1 MGLNQL
7 KEILAR
13 IDGKGYKA
21 YKEIQGTYIEG
32 QIQYHLDY
40 IQVDPFANP
49 SRVRVAI
56 SQRLAGFEPETYH
69 LPHRKVGLEDF
80 LARSVAQ
87 VLQTKQGSIR
97 IDEPGQEV
105 LPRTAVKV
113 EEEFVE
119 VRLTLSLPAAGR
131 TILGKQAIQT
141 LCRDLPALIQV
152 AILEVDRAKL
162 KKQLE
167 LCDQQRAIRDYLDRE
182 GYVAFVQDGAILPR
196 ESGRSNRPL
205 QGDTL
210 VPFLSPDSLRV
221 SIPIPHRELP
231 ITGMAIRPG
240 VTLIV
245 GGGYHGK
252 STLLKAIERGVYNH
266 TLGDGREFVI
276 TNETACKV
284 RAEDG
289 RRVEKVNISPFISHL
304 PFGQDTEQFS
314 TEDASGSTSQAA
326 NIMEAL
332 EMGCQLL
339 LIDEDTSAT
348 NFMIRDARMQA
359 LVSKG
364 KEPITP
370 FIDQVRH
377 LYDEHHISTILVI
390 GGSGDYFDVADCVVM
405 MEEYQAKDAT
415 VIAKEIANRILNA
428 RKKEEGMKFGE
439 LALRTLSEQSFDRI
453 SGPKVKVEAKGMD
466 FIQLGTA
473 KANLRYL
480 EQLVDPS
487 QSRAIVQI
495 VRRIAQRVEAQPI
508 SLREAIEHIF
518 REIDNEGIDII
529 SPYKGKHPGDLAL
542 PRPFEVA
549 AAINRLSSLY
559 VASVT

>member
-7 KEILAR
+7 KEILTR
-13 IDGKGYKA
+13 VDGKGYKA
-21 YKEIQGTYIEG
+21 YKEIQGTYIENL
-32 QIQYHLDY
+32 IQYHLDY
-40 IQVDPFANP
+40 IQADPFANP
-49 SRVRVAI
+49 SRIRVAI
-56 SQRLAGFEPETYH
+56 SQRLAGFEPETYY
-69 LPHRKVGLEDF
+69 LLHRKVGLEDF
-80 LARSVAQ
+80 LARSVAN
-87 VLQTKQGSIR
+87 VLHGKQGKIR
-97 IDEPGQEV
+97 IDEPGQEI

-113 EEEFVE
+113 DKEFVE

-131 TILGKQAIQT
+131 TILGKEAAQI
-141 LCRDLPALIQV
+141 LCRELPSLIQM
-152 AILEVDRAKL
+152 AILKVDRTQL
-162 KKQLE
+162 NRQLE
-167 LCDQQRAIRDYLDRE
+167 LCDQQQAIRDYLERE

-205 QGDTL
+205 RGDNL

-221 SIPIPHRELP
+221 SIPVPHRELP
-231 ITGMAIRPG
+231 MTGMAVRPG

-252 STLLKAIERGVYNH
+252 STLLKAIERGIYNH
-266 TLGDGREFVI
+266 TRGDGREFVI

-289 RRVEKVNISPFISHL
+289 RRVEKVNITPFISHL

-332 EMGCQLL
+332 EMGCQVL

-377 LYDEHHISTILVI
+377 LYEEHKISTILVI

-405 MEEYQAKDAT
+405 MEEYQTKDVT
-415 VIAKEIANRILNA
+415 QSAKEIANRISNA
-428 RKKEEGMKFGE
+428 RKTEEGMKFGK
-439 LALRTLSEQSFDRI
+439 LALRTLSAQSFDQLR
-453 SGPKVKVEAKGMD
+453 GPKVKLEAKGMD

-487 QSRAIVQI
+487 QSRAIVQMI
-495 VRRIAQRVEAQPI
+495 RRVSQLVEIQQV
-508 SLREAIEHIF
+508 SLREAIEQVF
-518 REIDNEGIDII
+518 MEIQKEGIDII
-529 SPYKGKHPGDLAL
+529 SPYRGKHPGDLAL

-549 AAINRLSSLY
+549 AALNRLSSLY